1 MVTSSALMLVVV
13 FYLVGGVVGWK
24 MTLDR
29 QEMTLEI
36 PNSGTDWVRPQGT
49 SGLFLES
56 WPCS

>member
-1 MVTSSALMLVVV
+1 MLVVV

-56 WPCS
+56 WPCP

>member
-1 MVTSSALMLVVV
+1 MMVVV

-36 PNSGTDWVRPQGT
+36 PNSGIDWVRPQRT

>member
-1 MVTSSALMLVVV
+1 MVTFSTLMLVVV

-29 QEMTLEI
+29 QDMTLEI
-36 PNSGTDWVRPQGT
+36 PNSGIDWVRPQRT

-56 WPCS
+56 WPCF